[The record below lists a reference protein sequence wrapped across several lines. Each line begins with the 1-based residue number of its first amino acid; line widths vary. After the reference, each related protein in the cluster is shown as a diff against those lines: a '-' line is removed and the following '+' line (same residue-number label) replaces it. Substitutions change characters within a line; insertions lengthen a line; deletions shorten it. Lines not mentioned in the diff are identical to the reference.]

1 MGTASKAVMRS
12 KSSPVAAIFLGGL
25 LAGIGDITF
34 AFVFYRIKFA
44 STPIRILQSVA
55 GGLVGRQRALAGGW
69 EMAALGAV
77 CHFTVALCAAAVY
90 VIACRALLTVR
101 QAVVCGLLYG
111 IVVYGFMNGL
121 VLPLRGIATPAGA
134 SLVIPAVIGHMIL
147 VGLPIALV
155 AKKFS
160 R

>member
-1 MGTASKAVMRS
+1 MGTASRAVMRS
-12 KSSPVAAIFLGGL
+12 KSNPVAAIFLGGL

-34 AFVFYRIKFA
+34 AFVFYRIKFG
-44 STPIRILQSVA
+44 STPMRILQSVA
-55 GGLVGRQRALAGGW
+55 GGLIGRDAAIAGG
-69 EMAALGAV
+69 MKTAVLGAI

-111 IVVYGFMNGL
+111 IVVYGVMNGL
-121 VLPLRGIATPAGA
+121 VLPLRGINTPAGL

-155 AKKFS
+155 TKKFS